1 MFTDEEQFKIKY
13 LCEEVPELSHIIRRY
28 KEESQYILTS
38 VSHELRNPI
47 TLIHSTVQLME
58 RRNPSVAQIPY
69 WSQLKDD
76 INTTISLLNEYSD
89 FNHSENVHWSTID
102 LYQLIH
108 DVKCSFMTTCNDKDI
123 KLTLDIS
130 DISKEHIASYSCD
143 PVKIKQVLSNIIRNA
158 IEAIDDNGL
167 INIDVNANPARLC
180 QNINGT
186 TYMTITISNNGRK
199 IDEDELPNIFE
210 PFITYKTYGT
220 GLGLAISNR
229 IINSHGGRIQA
240 YSEEDLTS
248 FIISL
253 PLL

>member
-1 MFTDEEQFKIKY
+1 MSYYYKFVDICRCVLFAITSIQWYYFYGGSDIFTDEEQFKIKY

-123 KLTLDIS
+123 KLM
-130 DISKEHIASYSCD
+130 
-143 PVKIKQVLSNIIRNA
+143 V
-158 IEAIDDNGL
+158 
-167 INIDVNANPARLC
+167 
-180 QNINGT
+180 
-186 TYMTITISNNGRK
+186 
-199 IDEDELPNIFE
+199 
-210 PFITYKTYGT
+210 
-220 GLGLAISNR
+220 
-229 IINSHGGRIQA
+229 QA
-240 YSEEDLTS
+240 
-248 FIISL
+248 
-253 PLL
+253 